1 MSKLLSLKHERV
13 RRLADLNTEAE
24 KAVRGPRL
32 DRCEAFHV
40 LHHSSFVCSALQQA
54 RHLSLSHEF
63 QRQYASVI
71 IDLDDLNRV
80 SFLSYPGFGDR
91 VTQ

>member
-1 MSKLLSLKHERV
+1 MSKLLSLKHDRV

-24 KAVRGPRL
+24 KAVGEL
-32 DRCEAFHV
+32 YDADRFETQCYR
-40 LHHSSFVCSALQQA
+40 SSFSFAFLQQA

-63 QRQYASVI
+63 QRQYAGVI

-80 SFLSYPGFGDR
+80 R
-91 VTQ
+91 RAV